1 MNPARLVGSSVI
13 GHSQGVLPVLLIVP
27 FRERGR
33 LAGGYEDMR
42 KTTSDHSGVHSK
54 AKITSRLRID
64 IDDLLNIV

>member
-1 MNPARLVGSSVI
+1 
-13 GHSQGVLPVLLIVP
+13 
-27 FRERGR
+27 
-33 LAGGYEDMR
+33 MR